1 MFTKS
6 ARFYDALYSWKDY
19 PAEAHY
25 IKETVDKRAPHAVS
39 LLDVACGTGAHLEH
53 LVDSFQVSGLDLD
66 PELLNIARGRVP
78 SADLHLGDM
87 SSFDLGRRFD
97 VVICMFSSIGYVR
110 SLDRLR
116 QAAYALATHM
126 EPGGLLMLEPWF
138 GPGEFEDGRV
148 DTLVGRSDDLT
159 IERVARSRLEGRDSI
174 IDFDYTVADSSGVRE
189 RFSEHHVLGLFTRQE
204 YNKAIEGA
212 GLGHLEWD
220 ERGPTGRGLVTA
232 TKAAR
237 VEKRSFI

>member
-6 ARFYDALYSWKDY
+6 ARFYDALYSWKNY

-25 IKETVDKRAPHAVS
+25 IKEMVDRRAPHAVS

-66 PELLNIARGRVP
+66 PELLAIARARVP
-78 SADLHLGDM
+78 SADLHVGDM
-87 SSFDLGRRFD
+87 ATFDLAQRFD

-110 SLDRLR
+110 SLDRLT
-116 QAAYALATHM
+116 QAAQALARHL
-126 EPGGLLMLEPWF
+126 EPRGLLMLEPWF

-148 DTLVGRSDDLT
+148 DTLVGRSGDLT

-174 IDFDYTVADSSGVRE
+174 IEFDYTVADSSGVKE
-189 RFSEHHVLGLFTRQE
+189 RFSESHVLGLFAREE
-204 YNKAIEGA
+204 YDKAIEGA

-220 ERGPTGRGLVTA
+220 ESGPTGRGLVTA
-232 TKAAR
+232 TKTA
-237 VEKRSFI
+237 